1 MSLFRVRVRELKMI
15 GWFGGVVVVLLE
27 SDFRR
32 RKYCDVLYLCE
43 HDSTVIIHVC
53 LLVFRISCVSCS
65 SSVRMSGSVGDC
77 VRRVSR
83 WRMRDLSVSERLG
96 MQLGMWPRGIC
107 FREAAARISRNTFSP
122 VLQEE

>member
-1 MSLFRVRVRELKMI
+1 MI

-53 LLVFRISCVSCS
+53 LLVFRISCVICS
-65 SSVRMSGSVGDC
+65 SSLLMSEFVG
-77 VRRVSR
+77 
-83 WRMRDLSVSERLG
+83 E
-96 MQLGMWPRGIC
+96 
-107 FREAAARISRNTFSP
+107 
-122 VLQEE
+122 